1 MVSLDALRQGTSAVA
16 VVGLGYVGLPL
27 AVALARHFDVIGFD
41 VNSARVEALRQGH
54 DATREVDGAELAACK
69 ALFTDDPEQLRRAAV
84 IIVAVPTPV
93 DDHRRPDLSPV
104 RAASRT
110 VGRHMSRG
118 CVVCYESTVYPG
130 VTEEE
135 CRPILEAES
144 GLRFPQDFTLGY
156 SPERIN
162 PGDKVHRLETIRK
175 IVSGSDEP
183 TADLLAQKGV
193 AADCYKLV
201 QIYPLPQGLCEA
213 LQPYGTIL
221 FAEEAVRTGGIGEQ
235 LAFALQQNGWQ
246 GRYRL
251 HAVDNTHLLHANVPQ
266 LRRDQA
272 LDAAALA
279 QDILKNRKAVNA

>member
-1 MVSLDALRQGTSAVA
+1 M
-16 VVGLGYVGLPL
+16 
-27 AVALARHFDVIGFD
+27 
-41 VNSARVEALRQGH
+41 
-54 DATREVDGAELAACK
+54 
-69 ALFTDDPEQLRRAAV
+69 
-84 IIVAVPTPV
+84 
-93 DDHRRPDLSPV
+93 
-104 RAASRT
+104 
-110 VGRHMSRG
+110 
-118 CVVCYESTVYPG
+118 
-130 VTEEE
+130 
-135 CRPILEAES
+135 
-144 GLRFPQDFTLGY
+144 
-156 SPERIN
+156 
-162 PGDKVHRLETIRK
+162 
-175 IVSGSDEP
+175 
-183 TADLLAQKGV
+183 
-193 AADCYKLV
+193 